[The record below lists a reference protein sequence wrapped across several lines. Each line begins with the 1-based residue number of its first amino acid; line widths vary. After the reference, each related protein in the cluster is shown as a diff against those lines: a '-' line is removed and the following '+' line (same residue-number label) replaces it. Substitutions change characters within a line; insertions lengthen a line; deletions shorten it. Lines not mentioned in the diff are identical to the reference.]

1 MLDNLLYKTWV
12 QHNRYLKLLHNASI
26 LFTWSHARTGQTVD
40 CGNKPNKQELVP
52 LRKCG
57 FISHNHPTCLDLP
70 LTVSDQRKL

>member
-1 MLDNLLYKTWV
+1 MEP
-12 QHNRYLKLLHNASI
+12 
-26 LFTWSHARTGQTVD
+26 RTGQTVD

-57 FISHNHPTCLDLP
+57 FISKHNHPTCLDLP